1 MSVLFVFFL
10 ALGKPRLICN
20 LRRVNS
26 LCRVAVSDIIFL
38 KSKIILNAYDNKK
51 LERYSRLSLPVYK
64 YKTMS
69 RVYWEK
75 YKIQN
80 NEHSILEKYNRVC
93 LIPKSTEFSENK
105 KKIQI
110 EILTTT
116 EKLSH

>member
-1 MSVLFVFFL
+1 
-10 ALGKPRLICN
+10 
-20 LRRVNS
+20 
-26 LCRVAVSDIIFL
+26 
-38 KSKIILNAYDNKK
+38 
-51 LERYSRLSLPVYK
+51 
-64 YKTMS
+64 MS

-93 LIPKSTEFSENK
+93 LIPKRNEFSENK

>member
-1 MSVLFVFFL
+1 MSVLIVFFL

-51 LERYSRLSLPVYK
+51 LERYNRLLLPVYKYKTVNKVYCKNMK

-69 RVYWEK
+69 RVYW
-75 YKIQN
+75 
-80 NEHSILEKYNRVC
+80 EKYNRVC
-93 LIPKSTEFSENK
+93 LIPKSTEFSENQ

-110 EILTTT
+110 EILR